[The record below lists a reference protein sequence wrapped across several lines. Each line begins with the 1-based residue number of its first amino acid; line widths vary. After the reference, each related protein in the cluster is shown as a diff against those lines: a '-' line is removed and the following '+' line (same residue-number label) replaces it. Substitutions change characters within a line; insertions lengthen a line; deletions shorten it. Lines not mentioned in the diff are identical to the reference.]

1 MGLDE
6 GIFSGAMHMNV
17 LLDIQRDVKH
27 LIIKFDNIQKSVN
40 DPKKDNMRLKKQNE
54 HLTQKVS
61 DFSPRLLNLNVLR
74 NKNDCDMKNWKHSH
88 AGKI

>member
-6 GIFSGAMHMNV
+6 GIFGGAMHMNV

-27 LIIKFDNIQKSVN
+27 LNKKFDNIQKSVN

-54 HLTQKVS
+54 HLMQKVS
-61 DFSPRLLNLNVLR
+61 DLSSSVAELECTSKQN
-74 NKNDCDMKNWKHSH
+74 
-88 AGKI
+88 